1 VSLHGPH
8 RRLKPVRWLLRG
20 CVALAVIRFMSSTKD
35 PPAKDVEGG
44 GAVPRA
50 PSDSEREKLP
60 RPHRWLMALLWLLGA
75 CGAVAVVGF
84 MSYTR
89 DPAANV
95 IQVGLAVPGVAA
107 DPADPLFRADVSVQ
121 VDTKLQPFRPG
132 RFKRRLTCTQPAEV
146 TAVFSGTSK
155 LWTMQRDSPHRQR
168 FAVGI
173 TAPVQDL
180 SAADAVSSE
189 APLDPTVTARPR
201 TTTGLAGKGNLRVW
215 QPHKLD
221 ASDGRSGAD
230 VEVVGG
236 WVRHWARHQTPLVVH
251 FRAPWVSYRSF
262 GSCYVRLPRL
272 LLTEVAEDA
281 SLDIQPSSGDAPLG
295 IVTFAGVNAGLTRLN
310 SDGTVVGDISQP
322 RPSAFGGVESFRG
335 TEDAIWRC
343 QAKSHSAR
351 IRYRE

>member
-1 VSLHGPH
+1 MG
-8 RRLKPVRWLLRG
+8 
-20 CVALAVIRFMSSTKD
+20 
-35 PPAKDVEGG
+35 
-44 GAVPRA
+44 
-50 PSDSEREKLP
+50 
-60 RPHRWLMALLWLLGA
+60 
-75 CGAVAVVGF
+75 
-84 MSYTR
+84 R
-89 DPAANV
+89 D
-95 IQVGLAVPGVAA
+95 PGVAA

-343 QAKSHSAR
+343 QAKSGAADFKGIEMALRANPVQGVGADVYDQYARVLGRASTCEATAVVTAPWASWAQALILILVGTALPVLCTLAVRAVRSVRSRPSTIDTKPSAPNDAS
-351 IRYRE
+351 